1 MTDNVDPSP
10 ASNKSS
16 LAHRL
21 GQWLL
26 DDEKKEADLGRLMKY
41 NILISFLTFSVVAGD
56 AGLAA
61 RLLTLLTF

>member
-1 MTDNVDPSP
+1 MTTDEQ

-26 DDEKKEADLGRLMKY
+26 DDEKKEADLARLMRY
-41 NILISFLTFSVVAGD
+41 NIVMSFLTFSVVAGE
-56 AGLAA
+56 AGLAFRFLNLVA
-61 RLLTLLTF
+61 

>member
-1 MTDNVDPSP
+1 MT
-10 ASNKSS
+10 ASTDEKLVIQKST
-16 LAHRL
+16 LAHKL

-26 DDEKKEADLGRLMKY
+26 DDEQKEADLGRLMKY

-61 RLLTLLTF
+61 RLLTFIPF

>member
-1 MTDNVDPSP
+1 MT
-10 ASNKSS
+10 ASTEENHSGPKST

-56 AGLAA
+56 ADLAA
-61 RLLTLLTF
+61 RLLTFIPF

>member
-1 MTDNVDPSP
+1 MT
-10 ASNKSS
+10 ASTDEHQPGPKST

-26 DDEKKEADLGRLMKY
+26 DDEQKEADLGRLMKY

-61 RLLTLLTF
+61 RLLTLIPF